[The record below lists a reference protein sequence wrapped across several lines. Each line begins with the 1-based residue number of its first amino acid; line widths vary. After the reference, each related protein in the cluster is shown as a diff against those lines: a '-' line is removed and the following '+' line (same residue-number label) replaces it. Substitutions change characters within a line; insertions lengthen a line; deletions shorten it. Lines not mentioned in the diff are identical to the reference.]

1 MKTIMSKSIQ
11 DSPSKRHF
19 HWTTKVSNEE
29 EEEKDLS
36 PSDTKSS
43 SDVKQRE
50 DPNKVVSPLKPHQD
64 QESSSSS
71 SAAGTSRQSRA
82 VSRLKSVVSSI
93 RMNRI
98 MQLLMNQRR
107 RLGSKVV
114 GTLFGYRRG
123 GNLHFAVQKESTS
136 EPVFLVELAV
146 PISGLVREMASDLVR
161 ITLECDKGERTKGL
175 LDEGV
180 WRTYCDGKKCG
191 LANRRECGVKEW
203 EILKSVEPISIG
215 AGVLRIENS
224 DGGDSGGFSAAG
236 EIMYL
241 RATFERVVG
250 SRDSEAF
257 YMMDPD
263 TNGAPELGLY
273 LLRV

>member
-1 MKTIMSKSIQ
+1 MKTIMAKSIQ

-29 EEEKDLS
+29 EENPS

-43 SDVKQRE
+43 DVKQEE
-50 DPNKVVSPLKPHQD
+50 DPKKIVSPLKPHQD

-71 SAAGTSRQSRA
+71 AAGTSRQGRA

-98 MQLLMNQRR
+98 MQLLMKQRR
-107 RLGSKVV
+107 RLGTKVV

-123 GNLHFAVQKESTS
+123 GNLHFAVQKESAS

-175 LDEGV
+175 LDEAV

-191 LANRRECGVKEW
+191 LANRRECGAKEW

-224 DGGDSGGFSAAG
+224 DGGDGGGFSAAG